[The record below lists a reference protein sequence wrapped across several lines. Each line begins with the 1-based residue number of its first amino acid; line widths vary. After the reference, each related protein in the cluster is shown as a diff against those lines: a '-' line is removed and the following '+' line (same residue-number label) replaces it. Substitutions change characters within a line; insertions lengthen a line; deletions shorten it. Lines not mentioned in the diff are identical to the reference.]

1 MKRPELRLA
10 LAGSLLVLLVACGGG
25 AENSSS
31 EAPEPAAEAP
41 TTTPSPGE
49 PTAEAPA
56 STETAQAPAA
66 GGEADYEVKMGSDT
80 GQLVFVPAQITAKP
94 GDTIKWTMNKAGPHN
109 VVFDASKSANADA
122 AKAMTQTKLLNKP
135 GDSYITTVP
144 ADAAAGSYSFN
155 CTPHKAAGM
164 VGVLTVQP

>member
-31 EAPEPAAEAP
+31 EAPEPTAEAP
-41 TTTPSPGE
+41 ATTPAPGD
-49 PTAEAPA
+49 TAEAPA

-66 GGEADYEVKMGSDT
+66 GSEADYEVKMGSDT
-80 GQLVFVPAQITAKP
+80 GQLVFVPAQVTAKP
-94 GDTIKWTMNKAGPHN
+94 GDTIKWIMNKAGPHN
-109 VVFDASKSANADA
+109 AVFDASKSANADA

-144 ADAAAGSYSFN
+144 AGAAAGSYSFN